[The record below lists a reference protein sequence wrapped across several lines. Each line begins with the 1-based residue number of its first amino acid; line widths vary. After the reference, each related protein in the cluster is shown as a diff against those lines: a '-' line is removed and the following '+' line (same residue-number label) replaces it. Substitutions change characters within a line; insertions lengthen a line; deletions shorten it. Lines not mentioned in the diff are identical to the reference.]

1 MNYLLPL
8 AIEEQNEIAI
18 WSLTYLFDEEELI
31 YDSIPFFGYQDD
43 WLVLNAAI
51 RLIKTS
57 KNNNNGLLQD

>member
-43 WLVLNAAI
+43 WLVLNDAI

-57 KNNNNGLLQD
+57 KNNNHGLL